1 MLKKYL
7 KFKKL
12 NLNNEQIEQLL
23 IWKNIHDF
31 LVPYPQFVK
40 EKILS
45 EYNLPNSTWIETG
58 TLVGTT
64 AKYLSTIGKQVIT
77 LEPSLKFFNISKENL
92 KQYSN
97 IKIINDSSEN
107 CLEEVLKNLKAVN
120 NICFWLDGHFSG
132 GDTFQGED
140 DTPILKELKVIER
153 YLESFEKISILVD
166 DFRLFNTK
174 NLTNKEVYPDKSE
187 LVNWSEKNILFW
199 TVKSDI
205 FIITNHKYL

>member
-23 IWKNIHDF
+23 RWKKIHDF

-187 LVNWSEKNILFW
+187 LVNWSEKNKLFW